1 MAKPT
6 VLFLTNSE
14 LGQATVC
21 LAVAHEFLIRSKYA
35 VHVASFSPLEPAIAQ
50 LNTRADA
57 LSQTGASTATFHTI
71 TGRSIAEANLDSRP
85 KSKWFGT
92 HDIGF
97 YGALRAYSGLVEN
110 MIPWGAAEYMTAYRS
125 CVEVIQKLQPAIV
138 AVDPFFAQALD
149 ACRTLQC
156 KYVILSP
163 NTAKEHVVQ
172 PMLGNLWRYPI
183 LCSGYSY
190 PLPWRHILPNTYLA
204 LTLAL
209 KMSQSP
215 AVKAIN
221 EQRHGKGIRGPYPIL
236 SFKAGDTVPML
247 IASRPEIDF
256 PSFIPDNITMCG
268 PIQRPYLRL
277 SDESSDLAK
286 WLYQRPT
293 VLINLGSHICFD
305 STQARKL
312 ADGLRMLFDARPD
325 VQVLWKLKPDYRDGV
340 NDWVAA
346 ALTDIIDELLEKRVR
361 IEEWL
366 PVEPSAILQSGNVCC
381 MVHHGGANS
390 YNEAIRA
397 GVPQV
402 ILPVWY
408 DTYDFARRVEYLG
421 VGLWGSK
428 TSAPAINGPELG
440 KALTRVL
447 HSEESSSMQEKAKS
461 IASKLGTKEG
471 RVVAMASAKVA
482 WIGLGN
488 IGRGMSRNIALKGP
502 QTSPLILFN
511 RTASKAAAFAKT
523 ITAEKPQ
530 AAIVAPSPS
539 AAVKDADITFICVGD
554 DPALDQIINTITSDS
569 SVSLKDKIIVDCSTV
584 HPDTSRRTH
593 ATLASHGASFIACP
607 VFGAP
612 NAADAGQ
619 MVVIPAGSPASI
631 DKIRPFLDG
640 VTSKATLDLGPE
652 SEKDVG
658 RATLLKVLGN
668 TFILNTVETL
678 AEGLVAAE
686 KSGLGTK
693 AYAEWVST
701 MFPGPFAKYAE
712 RMSSGEYFKRE
723 EPLFAVDL
731 ARKDLRHA
739 ANLAE
744 SSGMTLKSVK
754 VTDDYLKVVKE
765 EKGEKGDIAAVY
777 GAIRKEAGLPFDNE

>member
-1 MAKPT
+1 M
-6 VLFLTNSE
+6 
-14 LGQATVC
+14 
-21 LAVAHEFLIRSKYA
+21 R
-35 VHVASFSPLEPAIAQ
+35 
-50 LNTRADA
+50 
-57 LSQTGASTATFHTI
+57 
-71 TGRSIAEANLDSRP
+71 GRSSL
-85 KSKWFGT
+85 
-92 HDIGF
+92 
-97 YGALRAYSGLVEN
+97 
-110 MIPWGAAEYMTAYRS
+110 
-125 CVEVIQKLQPAIV
+125 
-138 AVDPFFAQALD
+138 
-149 ACRTLQC
+149 
-156 KYVILSP
+156 
-163 NTAKEHVVQ
+163 
-172 PMLGNLWRYPI
+172 
-183 LCSGYSY
+183 
-190 PLPWRHILPNTYLA
+190 
-204 LTLAL
+204 L
-209 KMSQSP
+209 K
-215 AVKAIN
+215 
-221 EQRHGKGIRGPYPIL
+221 
-236 SFKAGDTVPML
+236 
-247 IASRPEIDF
+247 
-256 PSFIPDNITMCG
+256 
-268 PIQRPYLRL
+268 
-277 SDESSDLAK
+277 
-286 WLYQRPT
+286 LYQ
-293 VLINLGSHICFD
+293 
-305 STQARKL
+305 Q
-312 ADGLRMLFDARPD
+312 
-325 VQVLWKLKPDYRDGV
+325 
-340 NDWVAA
+340 
-346 ALTDIIDELLEKRVR
+346 LTD
-361 IEEWL
+361 
-366 PVEPSAILQSGNVCC
+366 SQ
-381 MVHHGGANS
+381 
-390 YNEAIRA
+390 
-397 GVPQV
+397 
-402 ILPVWY
+402 
-408 DTYDFARRVEYLG
+408 
-421 VGLWGSK
+421 
-428 TSAPAINGPELG
+428 
-440 KALTRVL
+440 
-447 HSEESSSMQEKAKS
+447 
-461 IASKLGTKEG
+461 
-471 RVVAMASAKVA
+471 
-482 WIGLGN
+482 
-488 IGRGMSRNIALKGP
+488 GMSRNIALKGP

-554 DPALDQIINTITSDS
+554 DPALDQIIDTITSDTS
-569 SVSLKDKIIVDCSTV
+569 ISLKDKIIVDCSTV

-754 VTDDYLKVVKE
+754 VTDDYLKIVKE